1 MLIIFDTSKSIV
13 KRFGHRRTQC
23 CTIIGAQQKNID
35 LSTGY
40 LLSVITN
47 VGTKVVSVELN
58 KQLNT
63 TH

>member
-1 MLIIFDTSKSIV
+1 MLIFFDTSKSIV

-23 CTIIGAQQKNID
+23 FTIIDAKQKNID

-47 VGTKVVSVELN
+47 AGTKVVSVELN